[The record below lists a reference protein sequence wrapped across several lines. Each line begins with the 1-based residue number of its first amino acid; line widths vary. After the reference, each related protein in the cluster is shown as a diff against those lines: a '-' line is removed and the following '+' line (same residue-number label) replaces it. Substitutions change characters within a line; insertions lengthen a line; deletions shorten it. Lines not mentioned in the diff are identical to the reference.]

1 MKPNLRMILS
11 IVLAVSMLLSA
22 VGCASTAPAAE
33 SQPPAA
39 AEPEAPA
46 SVESEATA
54 APAPEKREIRI
65 AFSVDQLDQ
74 SWAQFIGFLEK
85 HAENLSSESDEY
97 TITIETFDAQSSVEK
112 QINDIETIILKDYDA
127 LIVSCVDSVG
137 AVPATDKA
145 FDAGLKVITVRTLEG
160 TDKISLEFVGAQEES
175 YWGKAN
181 EWVVAKLEADP
192 ELIINAGLIYGAP
205 AQTAQIDRC
214 ASFKVLAEKYPGRIN
229 ILDEQYGNW
238 DSETAMNI
246 TEAWAQKYPE
256 LNLIVTANDI
266 MEIAAANALMAAN
279 AREGVYLVGYDAS
292 EDGIK
297 AVQEGKIDCTIGSMY
312 VEFAT
317 QCLDKTLGCILGTFT
332 DKKYVVTDVYAVD
345 TENVE
350 EFIASRTEKEASVS

>member
-1 MKPNLRMILS
+1 MKNVFKRILC
-11 IVLAVSMLLSA
+11 VALAVMMLLA
-22 VGCASTAPAAE
+22 IVGCAAQEEPTEVKDDATEAKSETT
-33 SQPPAA
+33 A
-39 AEPEAPA
+39 AEP
-46 SVESEATA
+46 VG
-54 APAPEKREIRI
+54 EKREIRI

-74 SWAQFIGFLEK
+74 SWAQFIGFMEK
-85 HAENLSSESDEY
+85 HAENLSNESDEY
-97 TITIETFDAQSSVEK
+97 TITIDTYEAQSSVEK
-112 QINDIETIILKDYDA
+112 QISDIETIILKGYDA

-137 AVPATDKA
+137 TVPATDKA
-145 FDAGLKVITVRTLEG
+145 FDAGMKVITVRTLEG

-181 EWVVAKLEADP
+181 EWVVNKLEADP
-192 ELIINAGLIYGAP
+192 DLVINAGLIYGAP

-214 ASFKVLAEKYPGRIN
+214 ASFKALAEKYPGRIN

-246 TEAWAQKYPE
+246 TDAWAQKYPE
-256 LNLIVTANDI
+256 MNLIVTANDI
-266 MEIAAANALMAAN
+266 MEIAAANALVSAG

-292 EDGIK
+292 ADGIA
-297 AVQEGKIDCTIGSMY
+297 AVQSGLIDCTIGSMY

-332 DKKYVVTDVYAVD
+332 DNKYVVTDVYAVD

-350 EFIASRTEKEASVS
+350 QFIADRTAKEAAVS